1 MSMSNMFPLP
11 SVAEERAE
19 ALHRLSPGIKI
30 ESKWRYNSTILSI
43 VFGVLAAIAA
53 LALFGFFALGGSRT
67 VSGWLT
73 AVLAIVVAEWMI
85 RQLRF
90 IGTGVEASL
99 WLCGTCAFIVA
110 LPSSGKIEA
119 ILVFAAA
126 AALSGWRVRN
136 AFFGVLA
143 AVLVVA
149 YVAAK
154 WEHESLLT
162 MAVALVIAI
171 AAGIA
176 LHRVWQRPSTERL
189 LAGLVLVMPVTGYAA
204 TLLQRAFGTQFP
216 TNVPIAALLFGTGVV
231 LFAAGVAWRDRV
243 LLVSAVLSAAL
254 AAVEVGIQ
262 PAYTTESKL
271 IAAGIIV
278 AIIAAILARA
288 LRGATRGFVVT
299 PMRVRSYDE
308 AMQIGGIIAVAPHSA
323 APAAHA
329 HTGPEL
335 ADSSGPTD
343 KSYGGG
349 GAGGGF

>member
-1 MSMSNMFPLP
+1 MSNLFFGP

-19 ALHRLSPGIKI
+19 ALRRLLPGIKV
-30 ESKWRYNSTILSI
+30 ESPWKYNGTMLRI
-43 VFGVLAAIAA
+43 VFAVLAGIGVLAV
-53 LALFGFFALGGSRT
+53 FGFFAIGSRF

-73 AVLAIVVAEWMI
+73 AAIAIGTAEWLI

-90 IGTGVEASL
+90 FGTGVESSL
-99 WLCGTCAFIVA
+99 WLCGTFAFICG
-110 LPSSGKIEA
+110 LPSSGKVEA

-143 AVLVVA
+143 AMLVVA

-162 MAVALVIAI
+162 MAVASVIAI
-171 AAGIA
+171 VAGIA
-176 LHRVWQRPSTERL
+176 LRRVWQRPSTERL
-189 LAGLVLVMPVTGYAA
+189 LAGLALIMPVTGYAA
-204 TLLQRAFGTQFP
+204 TVLQRVFGTQFP
-216 TNVPIAALLFGTGVV
+216 TNIPIAGVLLATALV

-243 LLVSAVLSAAL
+243 LLVSAALSAAL

-262 PAYTTESKL
+262 LAYTTESKL
-271 IAAGIIV
+271 IMAGIIV
-278 AIIAAILARA
+278 AVIAAILARA

-299 PMRVRSYDE
+299 PMRIHSYDE
-308 AMQIGGIIAVAPHSA
+308 AMQIAGIIAVAPHGA